1 MRKVMILNGPNLDQ
15 LGTRE
20 PELYGDLTLAG
31 IESLCKETAAAL
43 ELEIDFRQTNDEAT
57 LIGWLHEAVKAEL
70 PVIMNPAAFT
80 HYSVAVRDAA
90 AMLSAPLIEVH
101 ISNPI
106 AREEFRHTSLISG
119 ISKGTISGFGANSY
133 LLALTALSKL

>member
-20 PELYGDLTLAG
+20 PELYGNLTLAD
-31 IESLCKETAAAL
+31 IEALCQEAAN
-43 ELEIDFRQTNDEAT
+43 EHQFEVDFRQTNDEAT
-57 LIGWLHEAVKAEL
+57 LIGWLHEAAKINL

-80 HYSVAVRDAA
+80 HYSVAIRDAA
-90 AMLSAPLIEVH
+90 AMLSSPLIEVH

-106 AREEFRHTSLISG
+106 AREEFRHTS
-119 ISKGTISGFGANSY
+119 
-133 LLALTALSKL
+133 

>member
-20 PELYGDLTLAG
+20 PGLYGNLTLAD
-31 IESLCKETAAAL
+31 IEALCHEAAT
-43 ELEIDFRQTNDEAT
+43 EYQFEIDFRQTNDEAT
-57 LIGWLHEAVKAEL
+57 LIGWLHEAAKTNL

-80 HYSVAVRDAA
+80 HYSVAIRDAA
-90 AMLSAPLIEVH
+90 AMLSSPLIEVH

-133 LLALTALSKL
+133 VLALAALAKL

>member
-20 PELYGDLTLAG
+20 PELYGTLTIAG
-31 IESLCKETAAAL
+31 IESLCSETATGL
-43 ELEIDFRQTNDEAT
+43 GFEIDFRQTNDEAT
-57 LIGWLHEAVKAEL
+57 LIGWLHEAAKEKL

-80 HYSVAVRDAA
+80 HYSVAIRDAA

-101 ISNPI
+101 LSNPI

-119 ISKGTISGFGANSY
+119 IAKGTISGFGAQSY
-133 LLALTALSKL
+133 VLALNALAKL

>member
-20 PELYGDLTLAG
+20 PELYGNLTLAG

-43 ELEIDFRQTNDEAT
+43 DLEIDFRQTNDEAT
-57 LIGWLHEAVKAEL
+57 LIGWLHEAAKAEL

-119 ISKGTISGFGANSY
+119 ISKGTISGFGVNSY
-133 LLALTALSKL
+133 LLALTALTQL